1 MACSYAAGEVSA
13 SGSRSV
19 LSFQTMPVCW
29 HGNDVHLKICRNN
42 AITVL
47 GIAIIEHIRMY
58 VYITAI
64 ACAVIKTMGSDFL
77 GAVGVNTLDS
87 TYLYAFTHVL

>member
-1 MACSYAAGEVSA
+1 
-13 SGSRSV
+13 
-19 LSFQTMPVCW
+19 
-29 HGNDVHLKICRNN
+29 
-42 AITVL
+42 
-47 GIAIIEHIRMY
+47 MY
-58 VYITAI
+58 VCIYITAI